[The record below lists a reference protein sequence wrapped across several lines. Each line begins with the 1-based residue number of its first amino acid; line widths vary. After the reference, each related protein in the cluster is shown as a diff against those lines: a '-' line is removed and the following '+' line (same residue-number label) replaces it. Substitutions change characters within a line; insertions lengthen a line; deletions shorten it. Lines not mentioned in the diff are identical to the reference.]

1 MTKIQVRRDTAS
13 NWTTNNPTPAS
24 GEICYETDTGKLKI
38 GNGST
43 PYTNLPYIGDGGGS
57 GGTTD
62 YTALTNKPQINSVE
76 LQGNKTL
83 AELGVQPAGKYL
95 TEIPVEYVTETE
107 LNSKG
112 YITSAALADYAP
124 LDSVE
129 QLGNEVIGINEELS
143 NKMDTLSGNAPLSLD
158 IKNPNGIQILNM
170 DNDGVS
176 KCWSS
181 LLAPISSVEK
191 SYGGANTTSGF
202 GYYST
207 EPTAWED
214 IEQIC
219 VKVPYAL
226 GQTVISPTYNSSGGS
241 VTTFCLF
248 GWEDENNVF
257 IPAIVFYN
265 KDPMFITNPT
275 KELTYTPATLGNTK
289 RGQFSFGATINAG
302 SYSGG
307 GSTWNNSLV
316 DIPNHSMA
324 LRILPDKSGLELVNV
339 NTYNDN
345 NIRRGFVDFDN
356 LSDKSVLDKITQVRF
371 YPRSIAGT
379 SSKYKQDAGVLKD
392 YPLDISSC
400 AVYDTPN
407 SLSTYNT
414 VLSLG
419 TPIYRAVLK
428 NTIYLNYDT
437 TTLGVNDSNQ
447 LYVKDNSGN
456 LLEMMANAGIVTN
469 FVLSWGTQKPT
480 TDGTSVTIYSGTTL
494 VCPAGFSE
502 DGKPK
507 NEIYT
512 LTEDKVITPTSNLIL
527 LAVRS
532 GNNFNCGKFYIRA
545 NQSVPADKVDNSWLY
560 SKKDNR
566 NYQYAATPTDP
577 TFNQY
582 DYIPV
587 IGLIKT
593 DSTITD
599 LVLNDNPFL
608 GEQLYNTG
616 G

>member
-1 MTKIQVRRDTAS
+1 MTKIQVRRDTSS
-13 NWTTNNPTPAS
+13 NWTTNNPIPGS
-24 GEICYETDTGKLKI
+24 GEPCYETDTGKLKI
-38 GNGST
+38 GNGT
-43 PYTNLPYIGDGGGS
+43 DAYANLPYIGDGGS

-62 YTALTNKPQINSVE
+62 YTQLTNKPQINNVE

-83 AELGVQPAGKYL
+83 DDLGIQPAGNYL
-95 TEIPVEYVTETE
+95 TEVPAEYVTETE

-112 YITSAALADYAP
+112 YITSSALADYATV
-124 LDSVE
+124 DTVE
-129 QLGNEVIGINEELS
+129 GLENEVAEINNELS

-158 IKNPNGIQILNM
+158 IKNPNGIQVLNM

-176 KCWSS
+176 KCWSTI
-181 LLAPISSVEK
+181 LATGSNVEK
-191 SYGGANTTSGF
+191 SYGGTTAYGGF
-202 GYYST
+202 GYYAT
-207 EPTAWED
+207 EPVAWED

-219 VKVPYAL
+219 VKVPYTL
-226 GQTVISPTYNSSGGS
+226 GQTVISPIYNTSKSSVS
-241 VTTFCLF
+241 VFCIF

-257 IPAIVFYN
+257 IPAMVFYN
-265 KDPMFITNPT
+265 RSIAIITNPT
-275 KELTYTPATLGNTK
+275 KDLSYTPAPTTGYSRSGK
-289 RGQFSFGATINAG
+289 FSFGKTISPG

-307 GSTWNNSLV
+307 GDTWNNCLT
-316 DIPNHSMA
+316 DMPNHSMA
-324 LRILPDKSGLELVNV
+324 LRLLPDKSGLELVNV
-339 NTYNDN
+339 RTTGST
-345 NIRRGFVDFDN
+345 ISRGFCDFDD
-356 LSDKSVLDKITQVRF
+356 LSDKSVLDQITQVRF
-371 YPRSIAGT
+371 YPRSVYGT
-379 SSKYKQDAGVLKD
+379 SSSYSSDVGVLED
-392 YPLDISSC
+392 YPLDVSTC

-407 SLSTYNT
+407 SLSTYNKIS
-414 VLSLG
+414 SLG
-419 TPIYRAVLK
+419 TPILRATLK
-428 NTIYLNYDT
+428 NTISLDYDT

-480 TDGTSVTIYSGTTL
+480 TDGTSVTVYSGTKL
-494 VCPAGFSE
+494 VCPVGYSE

-532 GNNFNCGKFYIRA
+532 GNNFNCSKFYIRA
-545 NQSVPADKVDNSWLY
+545 NQSVPADKPADSWLY

-582 DYIPV
+582 DYIPA
-587 IGLIKT
+587 IGLIKS

-608 GEQLYNTG
+608 GVQLYNTG

>member
-13 NWTTNNPTPAS
+13 NWTSNNPTPAS
-24 GEICYETDTGKLKI
+24 GEMCYETDTGKLKI
-38 GNGST
+38 GNGTT
-43 PYTNLPYIGDGGGS
+43 PYNSLPYIGDGGS
-57 GGTTD
+57 TGTTD
-62 YTALTNKPQINSVE
+62 YTQLTNKPQINNVE

-83 AELGVQPAGKYL
+83 VELGIQPAGNYL
-95 TEIPVEYVTETE
+95 TEVPAEYVTETE
-107 LNSKG
+107 LEGKG
-112 YITSAALADYAP
+112 YITSSALANYATV
-124 LDSVE
+124 DTVE
-129 QLGNEVIGINEELS
+129 GLENEVAGINNELS

-158 IKNPNGIQILNM
+158 IKNPNGIEILNM

-176 KCWSS
+176 KCWSTI
-181 LLAPISSVEK
+181 LAIGNNVEK
-191 SYGGANTTSGF
+191 SYGGSTGYGGF

-207 EPTAWED
+207 EPVAWED

-219 VKVPYAL
+219 VKVPYTL
-226 GQTVISPTYNSSGGS
+226 GQTVISPIYNTSENSIS
-241 VTTFCLF
+241 VFCIF

-257 IPAIVFYN
+257 IPAMVFY
-265 KDPMFITNPT
+265 KRSIEIITNPT
-275 KELTYTPATLGNTK
+275 KDLSYTPAPTTGYTRVGK
-289 RGQFSFGATINAG
+289 FSFGKITNPG

-307 GSTWNNSLV
+307 GDTWNNCLS
-316 DIPNHSMA
+316 DMPNHSMA
-324 LRILPDKSGLELVNV
+324 LRLLPDKSGLELVNV
-339 NTYNDN
+339 RTSGST
-345 NIRRGFVDFDN
+345 ISRGFCDFDN
-356 LSDKSVLDKITQVRF
+356 LSDKSVLDQITQVRF
-371 YPRSIAGT
+371 YPRSVQGN
-379 SSKYKQDAGVLKD
+379 SSSYSTDIGVLKD
-392 YPLDISSC
+392 YPLDVSTC

-414 VLSLG
+414 ISSLG
-419 TPIYRAVLK
+419 TPVLKATLK
-428 NTIYLNYDT
+428 NTISLNYDT

-480 TDGTSVTIYSGTTL
+480 TNGTSVTVYAGTTL
-494 VCPAGFSE
+494 VCPVGFSE

-532 GNNFNCGKFYIRA
+532 GNNFNCSKFYIRA
-545 NQSVPADKVDNSWLY
+545 NQSVPADKPADSWIY
-560 SKKDNR
+560 SKKDNK

-582 DYIPV
+582 DYIPA
-587 IGLIKT
+587 IGLIK
-593 DSTITD
+593 SGATITD

-608 GEQLYNTG
+608 GVQLYNTG